1 MISCQTSEVVFECSF
16 GSLNVL
22 YVYIDKVHIT
32 MTYKKTYP
40 HIIHGTFVW
49 SSSLLWTSCFI
60 SLEGSPYIFH
70 RQHLKASHLFKY
82 VCVCDVSSR
91 IYNIIILHAF
101 LCVPKVQLFWLTYF
115 LLFPQQILS
124 FVFAFYKLYAM
135 KRRHNHQFI
144 YMLCAGMA

>member
-1 MISCQTSEVVFECSF
+1 MFFWIFECFVCLYWQSPHNDDIQKHIRILF
-16 GSLNVL
+16 MEHSYDRRRCYEPHVLSPLRVHRISSTDNTLKPLIYLNM
-22 YVYIDKVHIT
+22 YV
-32 MTYKKTYP
+32 
-40 HIIHGTFVW
+40 F
-49 SSSLLWTSCFI
+49 
-60 SLEGSPYIFH
+60 
-70 RQHLKASHLFKY
+70 
-82 VCVCDVSSR
+82 CDVSSR

>member
-1 MISCQTSEVVFECSF
+1 MFFWIFECF
-16 GSLNVL
+16 VCL
-22 YVYIDKVHIT
+22 YWQSPHNDDIQ
-32 MTYKKTYP
+32 KTYP

-49 SSSLLWTSCFI
+49 SSSLLWTSCII